1 MMPRKKRRMILVCV
15 IIAILLIILV
25 TCLTLYATTDM
36 FKSNDVLFNKYASQL
51 LDNIDPIFNE
61 DHKAEM
67 EGILANNKLS
77 SNTTVNVQYAEDGN
91 TDNPVNLV
99 QMNIAGQQE
108 ETAGYKYRN
117 ISLVQGENQLAGVEY
132 VEENGIAG
140 IRLNGISQYVA
151 TNIEGEDENEVR
163 TIYDIVN
170 TDVVSEIGF
179 NAEESRTL
187 KDKYLQL
194 IVSNAVNATYS
205 KQTGVTLEINGTSY
219 QTNAYGI
226 TMTKE
231 HFNNVYIKVLEEMQK
246 DEIILS
252 KLQNIDNAI
261 NQCYSIIQNE
271 ETSNIQQ
278 EFIDKIS
285 ETIEE
290 IQNTNIGNEERT
302 ICVYETNGIA
312 IGLSIETE
320 EITAG
325 FNVINSD
332 EGQFI
337 QISENEKTEE
347 DEEENSFELN
357 IQKTPQTNNEEI
369 IINCK
374 QVVDGE
380 ETTTDFTINR
390 QMENSQVNCN
400 MQIDRAVG
408 QNQLNISIDTITDII
423 NNFEEKETLTENE
436 NYIIYD
442 NLTDEQKESIRNTIG
457 ENVQNQLNTIEQV
470 ASFDTYRDV
479 LENVGVLE
487 KELEM
492 ISNEGITEAERTRFN
507 SNFELFTGENISV
520 DRVKELMEFAKGNL
534 ADIRITQYQE
544 QRRSTDA
551 RVPLEYRLIIE
562 RNTDNS
568 ELAESFISYIEGQN
582 YRNGFTVRVEY
593 DESTG
598 LVSDI
603 YITVNTL

>member
-61 DHKAEM
+61 DHMAEM
-67 EGILANNKLS
+67 EEILANNKLS

-99 QMNIAGQQE
+99 QMNITGQQE

-117 ISLVQGENQLAGVEY
+117 ISLVQGENQLVGVEY

-170 TDVVSEIGF
+170 TDVASGIGF

-194 IVSNAVNATYS
+194 IVSNAVTATYS

-302 ICVYETNGIA
+302 IRVYETNGVA
-312 IGLSIETE
+312 IGLAIETE

-374 QVVDGE
+374 QVVEGE

-400 MQIDRAVG
+400 MQIDRTAG
-408 QNQLNISIDTITDII
+408 ENQLNISIDTIIDII

-544 QRRSTDA
+544 QRRSSDA

-582 YRNGFTVRVEY
+582 YRNGFNVRVEY

>member
-61 DHKAEM
+61 DHMAEM

-170 TDVVSEIGF
+170 TDVASGIGF

-194 IVSNAVNATYS
+194 IVSNAVTATYS

-544 QRRSTDA
+544 QRRSSDA

-582 YRNGFTVRVEY
+582 YRNGFNVRVEY